1 MLNKFKQKLSDMS
14 KNGVTIPV
22 KPIMLEQLIKR
33 QTEQKDIKVEI
44 TSTNLII
51 RGTAGDMS
59 YEIKLKPAQMEKRMI
74 VFDIESIQPV
84 DVNRD
89 DIIIFRNPP
98 FSGYTKETVNMDFNS
113 WDIVKKVP
121 VGKIKTYEMNDGA
134 INLTISI

>member
-1 MLNKFKQKLSDMS
+1 MS

-22 KPIMLEQLIKR
+22 KPIMLEQVIKR

-44 TSTNLII
+44 TPTNLII
-51 RGTAGDMS
+51 RGTTKDVP

-74 VFDIESIQPV
+74 VFEIESIQPV

-89 DIIIFRNPP
+89 DMIIFRNPP

-113 WDIVKKVP
+113 WDIVKKIP

>member
-121 VGKIKTYEMNDGA
+121 VGKIKTYEMNHGV
-134 INLTISI
+134 INLTISL

>member
-44 TSTNLII
+44 TSTNIVI
-51 RGTAGDMS
+51 KGTVGDVS
-59 YEIKLKPAQMEKRMI
+59 YKIKLKPAQMEKRMI
-74 VFDIESIQPV
+74 VFEIESIQPI

-89 DIIIFRNPP
+89 DMIIFRNPP

-121 VGKIKTYEMNDGA
+121 VGKIKTYEMNDGV
-134 INLTISI
+134 INLTISL

>member
-51 RGTAGDMS
+51 RGTKEDVS
-59 YEIKLKPAQMEKRMI
+59 YEVRLKPAQMEKRMI
-74 VFDIESIQPV
+74 VFEIESIQPI

-89 DIIIFRNPP
+89 CLL
-98 FSGYTKETVNMDFNS
+98 YTSPSPRD
-113 WDIVKKVP
+113 
-121 VGKIKTYEMNDGA
+121 
-134 INLTISI
+134 

>member
-1 MLNKFKQKLSDMS
+1 MLNKFKQKLSEIS

-44 TSTNLII
+44 TSTYLII
-51 RGTAGDMS
+51 RGTAGDVS

-74 VFDIESIQPV
+74 VFEIESIQPV
-84 DVNRD
+84 DVYRD
-89 DIIIFRNPP
+89 DLIIFRNPP

-121 VGKIKTYEMNDGA
+121 VGKIKTYEMNAGV
-134 INLTISI
+134 INLAISI